1 MPEPPVINAKAWM
14 LMDAETGRVL
24 LGQNEHERIYPASL
38 TKMMT
43 SYIIGQEIMAG
54 RLHYDDQVMISENA
68 WSKKYSDSSKM
79 FIKVGDTVSV
89 KDLNYGIIIQSG
101 NDACVAMA
109 ERIAG
114 SQEAFADLMNQW
126 ADYLGMKNTHFV
138 NAHGLFDENHYS
150 TAYDLGILSRA
161 LIRDEPDEYRIYSIK
176 EFTFNKIKQYN
187 RNRLLWDTSMEFD
200 GIKTGHLSEVGY
212 NLVASGLSKEN
223 PGMRL
228 IAVIIGAQSEKARA
242 QEAKK
247 LMLYGYNFYRRF
259 TPVKGKTALGT
270 ARVYYGDT
278 NEVQLGA
285 AADISEVMPRNKG
298 DSFQVEYTLKTN
310 DLKAPIKAGTE
321 LGTITVKSGDEKVG
335 EYPLVALN
343 EINECG
349 FLGKIWDW
357 FMHLFL

>member
-126 ADYLGMKNTHFV
+126 ADYLGMNSTHFV

-161 LIRDEPDEYRIYSIK
+161 LIRDEPEEYRIYSIK

-187 RNRLLWDTSMEFD
+187 RNRLLWDNSLQFD

-212 NLVASGLSKEN
+212 NLVASGLSNEN
-223 PGMRL
+223 SGHEAHCRHHRSAVREGKGAGSEEAYALRLQLLQEVHPGEGQYR
-228 IAVIIGAQSEKARA
+228 ARHGKGLLRRPERG
-242 QEAKK
+242 EA
-247 LMLYGYNFYRRF
+247 RH
-259 TPVKGKTALGT
+259 
-270 ARVYYGDT
+270 RV
-278 NEVQLGA
+278 
-285 AADISEVMPRNKG
+285 
-298 DSFQVEYTLKTN
+298 
-310 DLKAPIKAGTE
+310 
-321 LGTITVKSGDEKVG
+321 
-335 EYPLVALN
+335 
-343 EINECG
+343 
-349 FLGKIWDW
+349 
-357 FMHLFL
+357 

>member
-1 MPEPPVINAKAWM
+1 
-14 LMDAETGRVL
+14 
-24 LGQNEHERIYPASL
+24 
-38 TKMMT
+38 
-43 SYIIGQEIMAG
+43 
-54 RLHYDDQVMISENA
+54 
-68 WSKKYSDSSKM
+68 
-79 FIKVGDTVSV
+79 
-89 KDLNYGIIIQSG
+89 
-101 NDACVAMA
+101 
-109 ERIAG
+109 
-114 SQEAFADLMNQW
+114 MNQW
-126 ADYLGMKNTHFV
+126 ADYLGMNSTHFV

-161 LIRDEPDEYRIYSIK
+161 LIRDEPEEYRIYSIK

-187 RNRLLWDTSMEFD
+187 RNRLLWDNSLQFD

-212 NLVASGLSKEN
+212 NLVASGLSNEN

-247 LMLYGYNFYRRF
+247 LMLYGYNFYRKF
-259 TPVKGKTALGT
+259 TPVKGNTALGT
-270 ARVYYGDT
+270 ARVYYGDQ
-278 NEVQLGA
+278 NEVKLGTA
-285 AADISEVMPRNKG
+285 SDISEVMPRNKG
-298 DSFQVEYTLKTN
+298 DSFKVEYTLKTN